1 MIEKMV
7 GLLLLLTALPAAAEP
22 LSEIQNPGPTPS
34 PPKVEPIRLTVRPA
48 PEPVP
53 ALKYRL
59 LPELEDQ
66 SPGNAIF
73 FYYRAFS
80 PEWYGTVRQP
90 GMSEKMEK
98 GLQVPLKEIN
108 HSEVGWVQGTH
119 MLREVDRGARCESC
133 DWHMVERLRKDG
145 PGLLIP
151 DMQGIREFGKLLAV
165 RARLEMADGHFDK
178 ALYTLQTGFALGRHA
193 SEGPTLI
200 QDLIGAAIAHMM
212 MARLEELVQRPGA
225 PNLYWALT
233 NLPRPLVSCRKG
245 FQGERMWLNAAWPRL
260 HDLEEAGPLSP
271 QEQQK
276 LIGGLTCNVLY
287 LFNTPNM
294 VPFNRLD
301 AVAAIT
307 QVYPRARQA
316 LIARGRKPEIID
328 ALPTIQVVALYVLQD
343 FRQLQDDIFKWQGL
357 PYWQALPGARR
368 TDQERAELKNKLGAV
383 SAVLELLPG
392 SIQGVLLA
400 EARLERRL
408 AALRCVEAFRL
419 YAAAHDGK
427 LPVL

>member
-1 MIEKMV
+1 
-7 GLLLLLTALPAAAEP
+7 
-22 LSEIQNPGPTPS
+22 
-34 PPKVEPIRLTVRPA
+34 
-48 PEPVP
+48 
-53 ALKYRL
+53 
-59 LPELEDQ
+59 
-66 SPGNAIF
+66 
-73 FYYRAFS
+73 
-80 PEWYGTVRQP
+80 
-90 GMSEKMEK
+90 
-98 GLQVPLKEIN
+98 
-108 HSEVGWVQGTH
+108 
-119 MLREVDRGARCESC
+119 
-133 DWHMVERLRKDG
+133 
-145 PGLLIP
+145 
-151 DMQGIREFGKLLAV
+151 
-165 RARLEMADGHFDK
+165 
-178 ALYTLQTGFALGRHA
+178 
-193 SEGPTLI
+193 
-200 QDLIGAAIAHMM
+200 
-212 MARLEELVQRPGA
+212 
-225 PNLYWALT
+225 
-233 NLPRPLVSCRKG
+233 
-245 FQGERMWLNAAWPRL
+245 MWLNAAWPRL

-427 LPVL
+427 LPGALSDITEVPIPDDPMTGKSFEYRAPRRQGDLARTDSRRRTGHAAKHADLRSDHAEQLTFIITQRGPIMKHFFMTALILAWGLPALADEPTATDVRASTIAPFLDTQTMVVGHADLSRLDVDSIVKTLGVLAAPEAEQQKEMRQGLSKWLAAFRKAGGKDIYVLLSLEDMPESVPLLMVPLADGADTAALDQLLPDNLFPATRDPRENLKPVKWHTDSFVPGHQGDPAAVEGAEAGLAA